1 MFRKEMF
8 EYLSSLADP
17 GRNHHAQLLIPPLT
31 SQVMADL
38 YGVDL
43 QTLQES
49 YALTRNTESEMMS
62 DQGPSPSSSASMS
75 RGLASAAPASAMT
88 TQTPVGVKRSPGK
101 SMTGEGYVFSPSTCL
116 LCMLIKILISS
127 CRRRLRFAVG
137 NGSEVAEVLQS
148 TDGPPSGAAGV
159 RGQQLSGLQLTA
171 PPAVATAA
179 AATAAATSAAVLTVT
194 AAVETTRMNSM
205 RGMGVEEE
213 VALTEVSVGCLKR
226 SGALMSMSATPVAAA
241 EEGAPAAV
249 TEGAEERSLKGDST
263 VAETAAGSEEES
275 TRQNDSSTPTQLTQL
290 ASAEHIRGKR
300 NRDQEDGP
308 TASEMGPSEE
318 TLVKTRYYFQT
329 SPCLVCML
337 ISIIFRP
344 ENLTIL

>member
-205 RGMGVEEE
+205 RGMGVEVE
-213 VALTEVSVGCLKR
+213 AAQT
-226 SGALMSMSATPVAAA
+226 LMSMSATPVVATAAMA
-241 EEGAPAAV
+241 AVEGAPAAV
-249 TEGAEERSLKGDST
+249 AEGAEECSLKGDSAA
-263 VAETAAGSEEES
+263 AETAAGSEEES